1 MNRYEEKRAA
11 RIEHLKERAAKVEKK
26 ATSLY
31 DSAHA
36 MASVIPF
43 GQPILVGHHSE
54 RRDRNYRAKFHRKFE
69 KSFDL
74 MKKAAELKQ
83 RAASAANNT
92 AISSDDPEAV
102 TKLREK
108 IDAALE
114 SQKKMKAANKII
126 KKKGIS
132 TEKVVEGLAALGI
145 SHKEAL
151 ELMKPDF
158 AGRIGFADYRISNN
172 NANIRRMKERLAYL
186 ESQRQDETTEIEVN
200 GIRIVENVDENR
212 CQMYFPGKP
221 ADAVRTIL
229 KSHGFRWS
237 PYNGCWQRQRSNAAT
252 HAAKMIA
259 MKQKEDKG
267 A

>member
-1 MNRYEEKRAA
+1 MNSYEIKRAA
-11 RIEHLKERAAKVEKK
+11 RIERLEERAAKVEKK

-132 TEKVVEGLAALGI
+132 TEKVVEGLAELGI
-145 SHKEAL
+145 SQIEAL

-158 AGRIGFADYRISNN
+158 AGRIGFADYQISNN

-221 ADAVRTIL
+221 VDAVRTKL
-229 KSHGFRWS
+229 KSYGFRWS

-259 MKQKEDKG
+259 MEQ
-267 A
+267 